1 MGSHISNIRPDAD
14 KVLTEIAAYV
24 CDYEVKSIEAY
35 ETARNCLMDT
45 LGCGLE
51 ALGYPACTKLLGPII
66 PGTIV
71 PHGAKVPEHRSSL
84 TLCKRLL
91 TLVP

>member
-1 MGSHISNIRPDAD
+1 MSSHISNVRPDPD
-14 KVLTEIAAYV
+14 KVLMDIANYAH
-24 CDYEVKSIEAY
+24 DFEVKSTEAY
-35 ETARNCLMDT
+35 ETSRYCLIDT

-71 PHGAKVPEHRSSL
+71 PHGSKVPGTQHRL
-84 TLCKRLL
+84 IAPFPF
-91 TLVP
+91 VGP